1 MGDLR
6 TISSFIYEIANMRIR
21 RSRVDGRAPVAL
33 MSAGQRSGRLSPGNT
48 TATMGQKTR
57 E

>member
-6 TISSFIYEIANMRIR
+6 TISSFIYEFANMRIR
-21 RSRVDGRAPVAL
+21 RPRVDARAPAAL
-33 MSAGQRSGRLSPGNT
+33 MSPANEPGRLSPGT
-48 TATMGQKTR
+48 ATATMGQKTR